1 MLTVM
6 CPNCRHRFPA
16 PGCCESELR
25 KDHSTNIVPGELLR
39 NGLHSGFNGQ
49 FHSTGFQGQTGN
61 HQAIV
66 TGDNVVQNGHPG
78 RQSNGE
84 IGGEFQQNGLNRMAQ
99 PGNLVRP
106 NLDASCFYG
115 GFFVPRSCVDDPC
128 FINGPAIIHQPIIQ
142 SFGPVFQAVDVEKS
156 KQAMEKSLE
165 ASLDRSRFDPK
176 FKYDLEP
183 AKFNLNLCRSPQNQ
197 SESLRAMGHGQ
208 KIDLESP
215 RIDLQNCRI
224 DLNSQ
229 GSKDTQLSQFV
240 DPARN
245 ADTERNSAACHMT
258 TTCDLTGG
266 SVTITTPGIQSG
278 GCMIQSS
285 DSGILMQTP
294 HVEIRPAMSGGGCF
308 VQKKLSE
315 NSDPIVSL
323 EGKFEDSL
331 NESLRGNHAHRMFL
345 TPPSGCQELPGCRR
359 AGHKG
364 QEVPE
369 TRPEERQFLDIHFPD
384 HSQSQEDQSF
394 IEPAKIPSRCCN
406 GNIHQSRESTIL
418 DPGSRGVQI
427 QVNAT
432 VQLPASLGQCTVNI
446 TATTNT
452 VSPAS
457 NPRKNNFN
465 GGGLVQENDSSNEEE
480 FEERRRTPTTPVSW
494 LMPCP
499 WSFDYVMDYN
509 VSGLADLKRLLHTGG
524 WYHEGLSWQ
533 QSENL
538 LKDAEIG
545 RWLMRDSS
553 DSRFIFAVSVQT
565 ARGPTSV
572 RVHYIFGRFRLD
584 AEPRLAFAMPLFDCP
599 IKMLEY
605 YVDYSKSI
613 NEHRKEVWVDYSG
626 RMYSEIYLT
635 RPLIKE
641 VRSLSHLSRLVVNR
655 CKLPTHHLPPLIRNY
670 LAEYPYTI

>member
-16 PGCCESELR
+16 PGCCESEPR
-25 KDHSTNIVPGELLR
+25 KEQASNVVPGEVLR

-49 FHSTGFQGQTGN
+49 FQPNGFQGSGVGQSTL
-61 HQAIV
+61 
-66 TGDNVVQNGHPG
+66 TGDCVGLNGRQNGIDLGNEVQQNGSNRMTSQGGNVVQ
-78 RQSNGE
+78 S
-84 IGGEFQQNGLNRMAQ
+84 
-99 PGNLVRP
+99 
-106 NLDASCFYG
+106 NLDASCIYG
-115 GFFVPRSCVDDPC
+115 GFFVPRSCVEDPR

-165 ASLDRSRFDPK
+165 ASLDRARFEQKPK
-176 FKYDLEP
+176 FDLEN
-183 AKFNLNLCRSPQNQ
+183 AKFNLDLCRNSQNQ
-197 SESLRAMGHGQ
+197 LESLRAIGQ
-208 KIDLESP
+208 GARIDLESP
-215 RIDLQNCRI
+215 RIELQNCRI
-224 DLNSQ
+224 DLSAQ
-229 GSKDTQLSQFV
+229 GPKDTHLSQFT
-240 DPARN
+240 DAAR
-245 ADTERNSAACHMT
+245 AVEAERNSAGCHMT

-266 SVTITTPGIQSG
+266 SVTITTPRIQSG
-278 GCMIQSS
+278 GCVIQSS

-294 HVEIRPAMSGGGCF
+294 HVEIRPALSGGGCF

-315 NSDPIVSL
+315 NSDPIVNL

-331 NESLRGNHAHRMFL
+331 NESLRCESHAHRMFL
-345 TPPSGCQELPGCRR
+345 TPPSGCQELPGSRR
-359 AGHKG
+359 GGQKR
-364 QEVPE
+364 QEVRE
-369 TRPEERQFLDIHFPD
+369 TRPDERQFPDIHFPD
-384 HSQSQEDQSF
+384 HSQSQEDHSF
-394 IEPAKIPSRCCN
+394 MDSGRTSGRCCN
-406 GNIHQSRESTIL
+406 GVLHQGRDSTIL
-418 DPGSRGVQI
+418 EPASRGVQI

-499 WSFDYVMDYN
+499 WSFDYVMDCN
-509 VSGLADLKRLLHTGG
+509 VPALAEVKRLLHTGG

-626 RMYSEIYLT
+626 RLYSEIYLT

-641 VRSLSHLSRLVVNR
+641 VRSLSHLARLVVNR
-655 CKLPTHHLPPLIRNY
+655 CKLATHHLPPLIRNY